1 MNIILLAPPAAGK
14 GTMAELLV
22 EKYGLKQLSTGD
34 LLRAVLKKDDDEA
47 KQLKEKMNSGQL
59 ISDDYI
65 ISLVKEEL
73 SNGNE
78 KGYIFDGFP
87 RTITQAVELEKI
99 LSNLNQK
106 IDKVLYITVSKDIS
120 LKRTIGRRVC
130 PNCKK
135 VYNIYFNKPKNE
147 NICDNCQ
154 NELIRRDDDTEE
166 VFLKRYDTY
175 LNDTLPLIKYYE
187 DKGLLEEV
195 ENIDKQETFT
205 QISKILEE
213 IWFQ

>member
-213 IWFQ
+213 I

>member
-73 SNGNE
+73 SSGNE

-213 IWFQ
+213 I

>member
-106 IDKVLYITVSKDIS
+106 IDKVLYITVSK
-120 LKRTIGRRVC
+120 
-130 PNCKK
+130 
-135 VYNIYFNKPKNE
+135 KN
-147 NICDNCQ
+147 N
-154 NELIRRDDDTEE
+154 
-166 VFLKRYDTY
+166 
-175 LNDTLPLIKYYE
+175 
-187 DKGLLEEV
+187 
-195 ENIDKQETFT
+195 
-205 QISKILEE
+205 
-213 IWFQ
+213 W

>member
-187 DKGLLEEV
+187 DEGLLEEV

-213 IWFQ
+213 I

>member
-1 MNIILLAPPAAGK
+1 
-14 GTMAELLV
+14 
-22 EKYGLKQLSTGD
+22 
-34 LLRAVLKKDDDEA
+34 
-47 KQLKEKMNSGQL
+47 MNSGQL